1 MPTVYLSAVP
11 ERLLPGYLDPKGTMQ
26 ISKIKDKCP
35 VRDIKNRILQSSNLK

>member
-26 ISKIKDKCP
+26 ISKIKEINALFVTSKIEFSNP
-35 VRDIKNRILQSSNLK
+35 RI